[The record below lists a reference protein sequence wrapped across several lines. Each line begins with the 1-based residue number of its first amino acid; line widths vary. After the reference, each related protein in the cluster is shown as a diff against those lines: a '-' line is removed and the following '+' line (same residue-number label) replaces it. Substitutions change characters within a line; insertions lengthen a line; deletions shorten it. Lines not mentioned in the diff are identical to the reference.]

1 MSRKNP
7 VRLMLKP
14 VRAALAERG
23 YQIPPNDLMIALAK
37 GFGFHNEH
45 ELAAALKSGR
55 LTFEP
60 ASRDKTS
67 DTPDT
72 TLIARIAS
80 DNTPDSPTSTFT
92 TTIPTFEA
100 PAPKTTSQSDNSEPA
115 LIDPEHRSWIVPDNV
130 SDDDVKIRTGDE
142 SSAATYEQTL
152 ADLLS
157 TMKQNKKLCLLID
170 QARYNIRRYGHATI
184 SPTSSTSG
192 VAFAETTDLPEF
204 WSADPEK
211 HGRSV
216 KPFDQTMPIKPVS
229 AEQIINPEDLI
240 KAVEKM
246 KRLPEIIRFSTLC
259 RQFRSEFP
267 ISDNITDEEIEKA
280 ISSFIEKHRN
290 ETDSAEIIENLTT
303 SLRAHA
309 TMMRN
314 IVPRLQASH
323 NRTMSLRNKTT
334 P

>member
-23 YQIPPNDLMIALAK
+23 YPIPPNDLMIALAK

-45 ELAAALKSGR
+45 ELAAALKSER
-55 LTFEP
+55 LTFNVP
-60 ASRDKTS
+60 ATNPGTDTAPATS
-67 DTPDT
+67 ELPGSADIEITNTEEDAWLIPSMTLDSEIT
-72 TLIARIAS
+72 IRVGEESCPFTCEESLESLLTGMNQKKSLRPLIA
-80 DNTPDSPTSTFT
+80 
-92 TTIPTFEA
+92 
-100 PAPKTTSQSDNSEPA
+100 
-115 LIDPEHRSWIVPDNV
+115 
-130 SDDDVKIRTGDE
+130 
-142 SSAATYEQTL
+142 
-152 ADLLS
+152 
-157 TMKQNKKLCLLID
+157 

-184 SPTSSTSG
+184 SAPSSRTG
-192 VAFAETTDLPEF
+192 VAFAELTDLPEF
-204 WSADPEK
+204 WSCDPEK

-216 KPFDQTMPIKPVS
+216 KPFDQTMPVKPVS

-240 KAVEKM
+240 EAVEKM
-246 KRLPEIIRFSTLC
+246 KRLPEIIRFSTLR

-290 ETDSAEIIENLTT
+290 ETDSAEIIENLIT

-314 IVPRLQASH
+314 IIPRLQASH